1 MEGELTRAE
10 VAGLIADLAFA
21 RADDAVRLAFSPED
35 GTAGLDL
42 QLVREVKRSG
52 NAVVA
57 ETEAADTVLVSFPGT
72 RGIPQGFDGL
82 KTRIEQILPCH
93 LGVDYFIVYI
103 TWAEIETWFLSWTEL
118 ESACADW
125 DALEKYAQ

>member
-35 GTAGLDL
+35 GTAGLNL

-52 NAVVA
+52 NGAVELKLLDREKLIELLV
-57 ETEAADTVLVSFPGT
+57 ELLKPEDTENSEKLYQAIDNAA
-72 RGIPQGFDGL
+72 
-82 KTRIEQILPCH
+82 KQI
-93 LGVDYFIVYI
+93 GENKGAV
-103 TWAEIETWFLSWTEL
+103 
-118 ESACADW
+118 
-125 DALEKYAQ
+125 

>member
-35 GTAGLDL
+35 GTDGLDL

-52 NAVVA
+52 NGVVELKLLDREKLIELLVELLRPENTENSETLYKAIDNAAKQMGENAGAV
-57 ETEAADTVLVSFPGT
+57 
-72 RGIPQGFDGL
+72 
-82 KTRIEQILPCH
+82 
-93 LGVDYFIVYI
+93 
-103 TWAEIETWFLSWTEL
+103 
-118 ESACADW
+118 
-125 DALEKYAQ
+125 